1 MITPFSSSSFVRII
15 VLFLG
20 THLPDSQYQRR
31 LNYTPG
37 NKNRDTPAK
46 KNMKKFI
53 IVAVLLGICTPRSA
67 GRELDPEQYIGDP
80 NAPSDEV
87 PPELADDVEW
97 EKAHEN
103 TNLALGMACLYGRTE
118 LVKEALVNGQMLE
131 MDQDGFAILSTHHS
145 LHHTKKR
152 ILYDRDWRFSHKNE
166 LNDTCLHRAVMSKE
180 YDIAK
185 ILIEH
190 GWDPNA
196 QDKNGHTPLD
206 VAHSR
211 HDELLSHLLEDRG
224 ALAKHH
230 RRNMEKFKMH
240 KDQHER
246 EKRAHHD
253 KFVHQHLHEHN
264 EHGAPGHNHW
274 RKNANKMDL

>member
-1 MITPFSSSSFVRII
+1 MIET
-15 VLFLG
+15 G
-20 THLPDSQYQRR
+20 
-31 LNYTPG
+31 
-37 NKNRDTPAK
+37 A
-46 KNMKKFI
+46 
-53 IVAVLLGICTPRSA
+53 
-67 GRELDPEQYIGDP
+67 
-80 NAPSDEV
+80 
-87 PPELADDVEW
+87 
-97 EKAHEN
+97 
-103 TNLALGMACLYGRTE
+103 
-118 LVKEALVNGQMLE
+118 
-131 MDQDGFAILSTHHS
+131 
-145 LHHTKKR
+145 
-152 ILYDRDWRFSHKNE
+152 SHRNE

-246 EKRAHHD
+246 EKRDHHD

-264 EHGAPGHNHW
+264 EHGRQGIITGAKMRIRW
-274 RKNANKMDL
+274 TCRTSKNDQYTKTVHIFFKI